1 MISDLIFL
9 SSIHQQP
16 SSVSCSYDVH
26 RKTERKRSKQ
36 SGVGSQVDN
45 KSCARRQHL
54 SINSSSMSMMVN
66 ALYTRPLKA
75 CWTTIASH
83 TLMRRCGNLST
94 YNRSYVRTGLSIHHQ
109 WVWWVKHSI
118 PSLWKLAEP
127 QSPPI
132 LWWWEDVD
140 VCQWMTGHLQEATFV
155 YQFIIHYSLSMS
167 MVISWCSLYQAL
179 DIALTYNTSL
189 YVW

>member
-66 ALYTRPLKA
+66 ALYTQPLKA

-94 YNRSYVRTGLSIHHQ
+94 YNRSYARTGLSVHHQ
-109 WVWWVKHSI
+109 WVWWLIALSTKPLKSCWTTIASHTLMMRRCGCVPMNDRSRTRSHIRLSIHHS
-118 PSLWKLAEP
+118 S
-127 QSPPI
+127 
-132 LWWWEDVD
+132 
-140 VCQWMTGHLQEATFV
+140 
-155 YQFIIHYSLSMS
+155 FIVNEYG
-167 MVISWCSLYQAL
+167 SWCSLYQAL

>member
-26 RKTERKRSKQ
+26 QKTERKRSKQ

-66 ALYTRPLKA
+66 ALYTQPLKA

-118 PSLWKLAEP
+118 PSLWKLADLP
-127 QSPPI
+127 SLLL
-132 LWWWEDVD
+132 LWWEEDVAI
-140 VCQWMTGHLQEATFV
+140 CQHITGHMREQV
-155 YQFIIHYSLSMS
+155 YQFIINEY
-167 MVISWCSLYQAL
+167 
-179 DIALTYNTSL
+179 DG
-189 YVW
+189 